1 MLLPNHEI
9 LTLEG
14 RGNCQ
19 DSLQGIVRAFRTQAF
34 AWRYQDR
41 EPNQPLA
48 SVPPPSHLHFTAK
61 NFPSSILC
69 SFHKRADDALTIRIA
84 VRRAA
89 LQAHLSHFLHRDL
102 AAGRLTPPPTRT
114 AADSAHA
121 HRHLDVAAVSAAP
134 LLRRHDVA
142 TSGERD
148 SLESFG
154 RRQAKARPRSIKQR
168 VPPLALLPPS
178 SGRRAAALLRRH
190 DVATSRERDFSCD
203 VSPSGERTFWI
214 FKYGNSFLA
223 SVSWGECC
231 CRRKVNLNFNPRYFD
246 VRRATSPPPIIFSFR
261 CAALKTTTSSD
272 SSSPQELNSS
282 SAARHTRSIFSS
294 AARCRLLQVPPKLPL
309 SRPTQSIQYCP
320 KRQIS
325 AANLQDPSPTTFDP
339 SQRSKAAFKRLTS
352 KLQDPQIPT

>member
-1 MLLPNHEI
+1 MGNSLKLLNVMLLPNHEI

-14 RGNCQ
+14 IHFKELCALSALRL
-19 DSLQGIVRAFRTQAF
+19 SLGGIKI
-34 AWRYQDR
+34 
-41 EPNQPLA
+41 ENQINLLLPY
-48 SVPPPSHLHFTAK
+48 PPPSHLHFTAK

-69 SFHKRADDALTIRIA
+69 CYQVLFINAPTMRLTIRIA

-89 LQAHLSHFLHRDL
+89 
-102 AAGRLTPPPTRT
+102 T
-114 AADSAHA
+114 SAP
-121 HRHLDVAAVSAAP
+121 RRY
-134 LLRRHDVA
+134 LRRHDVA

-352 KLQDPQIPT
+352 KLQDRANSDVTSNSPKTKSVDLACS